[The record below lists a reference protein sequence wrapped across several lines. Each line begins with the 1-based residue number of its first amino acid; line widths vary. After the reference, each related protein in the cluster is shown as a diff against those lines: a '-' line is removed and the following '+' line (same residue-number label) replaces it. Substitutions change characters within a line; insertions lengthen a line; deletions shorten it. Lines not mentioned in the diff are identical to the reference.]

1 MWAGLGE
8 AVMNKRLLSA
18 SLLICVSGCAMEQT
32 SIPPGHL
39 PGSTSAADMLLPA
52 SFSERRSP
60 SATDTAPNAQ
70 AGKTF
75 ELPMGLPGSD
85 SPAIRPPNLPPN
97 ATAAERDKAMQAV
110 YPALPPVAAS
120 APVVGEP
127 LTLPALQQMATM
139 TNPALRRAQS
149 DADAAY
155 GAMIQAGLYPNP
167 IVGYQTDQIQP
178 WKTPTGD
185 AGQQGAFVS
194 QLIKTFGKLGL
205 AQQVAGYDYLNA
217 LVAVRRTQMDVTAQI
232 RTTYFAVLV
241 AQQSVEIN
249 RALVALADEVYL
261 LQRKQVQ
268 GGEAAGYEPL
278 QLYAQAVQARSNL
291 VQAEANVR
299 SAWRQLVAVIGQPML
314 PMQPLTGRADLAPP
328 DFKLEA
334 LQQLLVEQHT
344 DLLTA
349 RNKQLQA
356 QANLRLQE
364 AIPKPDIQT
373 NLTLQYDN
381 AGRTTQFGGQVGVA
395 LPLFDRNQ
403 GNIRQAQAQIASSSD
418 SILATQN
425 DLTSKLAEALG
436 RYEASK
442 VAAASYRELV
452 LPNLTRA
459 YRAMIRRYQVEPD
472 KVGFNDIV
480 VAQQNL
486 AQAMQTYLTSLDA
499 QWKSVVD
506 VANAVQLDDLYM
518 PAARQEK
525 PVDVEA
531 PKKQP

>member
-1 MWAGLGE
+1 M
-8 AVMNKRLLSA
+8 KRRLLSA
-18 SLLICVSGCAMEQT
+18 SFLICVSGCALEQT
-32 SIPPGHL
+32 CIPTGHL
-39 PGSTSAADMLLPA
+39 PGSATTADTLLPA
-52 SFSERRSP
+52 GFSERRLPPAAESTP
-60 SATDTAPNAQ
+60 KGQP
-70 AGKTF
+70 GKAF

-85 SPAIRPPNLPPN
+85 APALRPLNLPPN
-97 ATAAERDKAMQAV
+97 ATQDEREKAMQAA
-110 YPALPPVAAS
+110 YPALPPIASSALAA
-120 APVVGEP
+120 GEP
-127 LTLPALQQMATM
+127 LTLAALQQMATT
-139 TNPALRRAQS
+139 TNPSLKRAQA
-149 DADAAY
+149 DADATY
-155 GAMIQAGLYPNP
+155 GIMIQAGLYPNP
-167 IVGYQTDQIQP
+167 VVGYQVDQVQP
-178 WKTPTGD
+178 WLTPTGN

-194 QLIKTFGKLGL
+194 QLIKTFGKLEL

-232 RTTYFAVLV
+232 RTNYFAVLV
-241 AQQSVEIN
+241 AQQSAEIN
-249 RALVALADEVYL
+249 RAVVALADEVYL

-299 SAWRQLVAVIGQPML
+299 SAWRQLVAVIGQPTL
-314 PMQPLTGRADLAPP
+314 AMQPLAGRADVAPP

-334 LQQLLVEQHT
+334 LQQQLSEQHT

-356 QANLRLQE
+356 QSNLRLQE
-364 AIPKPDIQT
+364 AIPKPDIQST
-373 NLTLQYDN
+373 LTLQYDN
-381 AGRTTQFGGQVGVA
+381 VGRTTQFGGQIGVT

-403 GNIRQAQAQIASSSD
+403 GNIRQAQAQIASTSD
-418 SILATQN
+418 AILVTQN

-442 VAAASYRELV
+442 VAAASYRDLV

-499 QWKSVVD
+499 QWKAVVD
-506 VANAVQLDDLYM
+506 VANTVQLNDLYETAQ
-518 PAARQEK
+518 PQVK
-525 PVDVEA
+525 P
-531 PKKQP
+531 

>member
-1 MWAGLGE
+1 
-8 AVMNKRLLSA
+8 MNKRLLSA
-18 SLLICVSGCAMEQT
+18 SLLICVSGCAIEHT
-32 SIPPGHL
+32 SIPTGHL
-39 PGSTSAADMLLPA
+39 PGSATSADSLLPA
-52 SFSERRSP
+52 SFSERRSSPDMESAP
-60 SATDTAPNAQ
+60 SGPP
-70 AGKTF
+70 GKVF
-75 ELPMGLPGSD
+75 ELPKGLPGSD
-85 SPAIRPPNLPPN
+85 SPAIRPLNNPPN
-97 ATAAERDKAMQAV
+97 ATPAEREKAMQAA
-110 YPALPPVAAS
+110 YPALPPLAALIP
-120 APVVGEP
+120 AKGEP
-127 LTLPALQQMATM
+127 LTLSALQEMATKS
-139 TNPALRRAQS
+139 NPALRRVQA

-155 GAMIQAGLYPNP
+155 GAMIQSGLYPNP
-167 IVGYQTDQIQP
+167 VVGYQVDQVQP
-178 WKTPTGD
+178 WLKPTGN
-185 AGQQGAFVS
+185 AGQQGAFAS

-217 LVAVRRTQMDVTAQI
+217 LVAVRRMQMDVTAQI
-232 RTTYFAVLV
+232 RTTYFAMLV

-261 LQRKQVQ
+261 LQRKQVL

-278 QLYAQAVQARSNL
+278 QLYTQAVQARSNL
-291 VQAEANVR
+291 AQAEATVR
-299 SAWRQLVAVIGQPML
+299 SAWRQLAATIGQPTL
-314 PMQPLTGRADLAPP
+314 PLQPLTGRADLAPP
-328 DFKLEA
+328 EFKLEA
-334 LQQLLVEQHT
+334 LLQLLIDQHT

-364 AIPKPDIQT
+364 VLPKPDIQT
-373 NLTLQYDN
+373 NVILQYDN
-381 AGRTTQFGGQVGVA
+381 AGRTTQIGAQLGVA

-403 GNIRQAQAQIASSSD
+403 GNIRQAQAQIASTSD

-442 VAAASYRELV
+442 VAAASYRDLV

-486 AQAMQTYLTSLDA
+486 AQALQTYLTSLDA

-506 VANAVQLDDLYM
+506 VANTAQIDDLYM
-518 PAARQEK
+518 SPAQKEK
-525 PVDVEA
+525 PQVTEE
-531 PKKQP
+531 PKSQP

>member
-1 MWAGLGE
+1 
-8 AVMNKRLLSA
+8 MNKRLLSA
-18 SLLICVSGCAMEQT
+18 SLLIWVSGCAVEQA
-32 SIPPGHL
+32 SIPTGHL
-39 PGSTSAADMLLPA
+39 PSSTSAADTLLPA
-52 SFSERRSP
+52 SFAERRLPPAADTRP
-60 SATDTAPNAQ
+60 SGQ
-70 AGKTF
+70 SGKAF

-85 SPAIRPPNLPPN
+85 SPALRPLNIPPN
-97 ATAAERDKAMQAV
+97 ATPAEREKAMQAA
-110 YPALPPVAAS
+110 YPTLPPVAAS
-120 APVVGEP
+120 APATGEP
-127 LTLPALQQMATM
+127 LTLEALQQMATT

-155 GAMIQAGLYPNP
+155 GAMIQSGLYPNP
-167 IVGYQTDQIQP
+167 VFGYQVDQVQP
-178 WKTPTGD
+178 WLTPTGN
-185 AGQQGAFVS
+185 AGQQGAYIS
-194 QLIKTFGKLGL
+194 QLIKTAGKLGL
-205 AQQVAGYDYLNA
+205 AQQVTGYDYLNA

-268 GGEAAGYEPL
+268 SGEAAGYEPL

-299 SAWRQLVAVIGQPML
+299 SAWRQLVAVIGQPLL
-314 PMQPLTGRADLAPP
+314 PMQPLTGRADAAPP

-334 LQQLLVEQHT
+334 LQQLLVDQHT

-381 AGRTTQFGGQVGVA
+381 AGRTTQFGAQVGVA

-442 VAAASYRELV
+442 VASASYRELV

-486 AQAMQTYLTSLDA
+486 AQAFQTYLGSLDA

-506 VANAVQLDDLYM
+506 VANTVQLDDLYVS
-518 PAARQEK
+518 PAQKDK
-525 PVDVEA
+525 PKTTVE
-531 PKKQP
+531 PKYQP